1 MAGYSYRKKR
11 KHSAAG
17 VTVLCVIAALFAA
30 VALTLLGLAFLPEL
44 LGSGDV
50 SSEPSAPVQTTTTT
64 APALTYYVTTDKLNV
79 RSGPG
84 TEHSVLATLEEGTIV
99 EVLGTENGWHRIM
112 HNGADAYV
120 SAEYTTPWSESAA
133 TTTTAA
139 VTTTTTVAQTKPTL
153 LQYPTE
159 GRYVQATSY
168 ADGAAIP
175 WELLL
180 VNDWNPLPAGY
191 DTSLTLVTS
200 GFQRV
205 DKRMQE
211 ALNAM
216 LEAGKENGIA
226 VQSGYRAVSKQDELY
241 WRQVNSNLRT
251 GMDDVAAQTAAGQV
265 VKRPGY
271 SEHHTGLAVDLG
283 GNGDFSLTDS
293 FERTAAFAWLKEHCA
308 EYGFILRFP
317 KGKEDITG
325 VIYEPW
331 HYRYVGKEA
340 AKYITENGLCL
351 EEYLELKK
359 Q

>member
-1 MAGYSYRKKR
+1 MAGYSYRRKR
-11 KHSAAG
+11 KHSTAG

-30 VALTLLGLAFLPEL
+30 VALVFIGLAYLPEL
-44 LGSGDV
+44 LGGGDV
-50 SSEPSAPVQTTTTT
+50 SSDTSSSTQTTTTT
-64 APALTYYVTTDKLNV
+64 APTTVYHITTDQLNA

-84 TEHSVLATLEEGTIV
+84 TEYEVLTVLSQGTIV
-99 EVLGTENGWHRIM
+99 EVLSTENGWHCISLTG
-112 HNGADAYV
+112 NIAYV
-120 SAEYTTPWSESAA
+120 SAEYTTPWSESDA
-133 TTTTAA
+133 TTTT
-139 VTTTTTVAQTKPTL
+139 TTTDTTVTQTKPTL
-153 LQYPTE
+153 LQYSTE
-159 GRYVQATSY
+159 GRYVQASSY
-168 ADGAAIP
+168 TDGASIP
-175 WELLL
+175 WELML
-180 VNDWNPLPAGY
+180 VNDWNPLPEGY

-200 GFQRV
+200 GFQRI

-211 ALNAM
+211 ALSAM
-216 LEAGKENGIA
+216 LEAGKANGIA

-241 WRQVNSNLRT
+241 WRQVNQNLRA

-283 GNGDFSLTDS
+283 GNGNFSLEAS
-293 FERTAAFAWLKEHCA
+293 FEQTPAFAWLKEHCA

-317 KGKEDITG
+317 KGKENITG